1 MRKGLQRSL
10 KAGPSGKEF
19 LFLLKSANVSPMCLC
34 FSCKYLVST
43 TSSVITLCSSRFVD
57 PLTSLISLR
66 VAQRSRMEFKPK
78 LFASGVPTTW
88 CPNVS
93 GSRCLGVSVSQCY
106 GWCLGVPVSR
116 VFYNVFSNC
125 FLDTCIQATMGQSCS
140 CTVCMDTVLP
150 LPLQCVCTVSS
161 VFTCCQHRFSV

>member
-19 LFLLKSANVSPMCLC
+19 PSLLKSANVSPMCLC
-34 FSCKYLVST
+34 FSCKY
-43 TSSVITLCSSRFVD
+43 VD